1 MKTSNSHRG
10 GLIVGLAILVAIGF
24 AVGPAGADHHEKS
37 TMAHGKPMIVKIHAD
52 WCGTCTRLEATFD
65 ELEKQ
70 IGADARIVVLDVTD
84 KAAVA
89 RSAAEADRLGIR
101 EFFVSYKSKTGS
113 VGVID
118 ACGNTV
124 SVMRGELDAS
134 KYVAAL
140 SKAKGEDAS

>member
-37 TMAHGKPMIVKIHAD
+37 TMAHGKPMVVKIHAD
-52 WCGTCTRLEATFD
+52 WCGTCTRLETTF
-65 ELEKQ
+65 EQLEKQ
-70 IGADARIVVLDVTD
+70 IGSEARIVVLDVTD

-89 RSAAEADRLGIR
+89 RSAAEADKLGIR
-101 EFFVSYKSKTGS
+101 DFFDSYKSKTGT

-118 ACGNTV
+118 ASGKTV
-124 SVMRGELDAS
+124 TVLKGEMDPS
-134 KYVAAL
+134 KYVAAVE
-140 SKAKGEDAS
+140 KAKGQGAS

>member
-1 MKTSNSHRG
+1 MRNSNSGRG
-10 GLIVGLAILVAIGF
+10 GLAVGLAALVAICF
-24 AVGPAGADHHEKS
+24 AVGPAGAGDPEKS
-37 TMAHGKPMIVKIHAD
+37 MLANDKPMIVKIHAD

-70 IGADARIVVLDVTD
+70 IGSEARIVVLDVTD
-84 KAAVA
+84 KAAVV

-101 EFFVSYKSKTGS
+101 EFFDSYKSKTGS

>member
-1 MKTSNSHRG
+1 MRNSRSGRG
-10 GLIVGLAILVAIGF
+10 GLAVGLAALVAICF
-24 AVGPAGADHHEKS
+24 AVGSAGAGDPEKS
-37 TMAHGKPMIVKIHAD
+37 MMAHDKPMVVKIHAD
-52 WCGTCTRLEATFD
+52 WCGSCTQLETTFE

-70 IGADARIVVLDVTD
+70 IGSEARIVVLDVTD

-101 EFFVSYKSKTGS
+101 EFFDSYKSKTGT

-124 SVMRGELDAS
+124 SVMKGELDAS
-134 KYVAAL
+134 KYVAAIR
-140 SKAKGEDAS
+140 KAKGEGAS

>member
-1 MKTSNSHRG
+1 MRNSNSGRG
-10 GLIVGLAILVAIGF
+10 GLAVGLAALVAICF
-24 AVGPAGADHHEKS
+24 AVGPAGAGDPEKS
-37 TMAHGKPMIVKIHAD
+37 MMANDKPMIVKIHAD

-70 IGADARIVVLDVTD
+70 IGSDARIVVLDVTD

-101 EFFVSYKSKTGS
+101 EFFDAYKSKTGT

-118 ACGNTV
+118 ASGKTV
-124 SVMRGELDAS
+124 SVMKGEMDPS
-134 KYVAAL
+134 KYVAAVK
-140 SKAKGEDAS
+140 KASGEGAS